1 MLETGMKRIRFSVFS
16 LLLLAVSGTSAF
28 AQGQTR
34 EVTGRV
40 ITAETG
46 QPLPGA
52 VIALAGQNTGV
63 RTNERGEFRIRVP
76 EGDATV
82 SARAIGYKRATARIP
97 SGSASADFTL
107 EKDVLELEGVIVTGQ
122 ATTVE
127 RKNAA
132 TAVSV
137 VTAEALQ
144 RVPAPSLESALQ
156 GKVIGASIN
165 MNNGAPGG
173 GGQIQIRGA
182 SSLIG
187 RIEPLIIVD
196 GVAISNATRSNMMS
210 SITGSLNKGEEN
222 GTNRLADINP
232 NDIASVEVLKSAAA
246 SAIYGSQ
253 ATNGVVI
260 ITTKRGA
267 EGAPRFNFTQRVG
280 TSSLMRNRGSRH
292 FENLAQA
299 LSEIG
304 KNSEGIAAA
313 TSVCTATSCPYYDYI
328 GELYGRKDPSY
339 ESVMSLSGGVGST
352 RYYASGSDKQE
363 AGIALNT
370 GARRQSLRANIDQSV
385 GQRITIS
392 LGSNLLRSFSQRGIS
407 NNDNA
412 FSSPLYGFAY
422 TPAILDLRQ
431 KDDLGQ
437 YVLNP
442 FAGGGTLGGSNP
454 FQTFDLMTN
463 NEDVYRLIFSGQANW
478 AAYIGDRSS
487 LNFNLSGGADRYSNE
502 NYLRAPQDLQFQRAG
517 TTEGG
522 TFPGAIIQGNG
533 TERLTNVNGSA
544 VWTFTPG
551 SWLTATT
558 SAGVQLQDRAYNDYG
573 LVGRGLGPQQFVAAG
588 AQNISISDRQEKSRT
603 QAGYGQQ
610 DFLMFGERLYL
621 SGAVRGERA
630 SLNGDPNKTYYY
642 PRASASYRFASP
654 LRFVNELKVRTSYGV
669 SGNQPGYG
677 DRFLALTSYGLI
689 DGQAAYGLPSTI
701 GNPLIKPE
709 RLNEFEV
716 GLDGTFLNGRVGL
729 EATHYDRKLTDLL
742 VRPQLAPS
750 SGINATVVNGGEMT
764 TKGYEF
770 GLTLVPVQRN
780 DFNWTSRTTWFQ
792 SRADIT
798 SFPPGV
804 QPFTTGTAAGG
815 FGNAYGRLRF
825 APGHTVTTIW
835 GNKIVDGKTVGN
847 QPLADANPK
856 YVMSFGND
864 LTYKSLNFNVL
875 VDYRRGGTI
884 SNMTLNLFDEGANTW
899 DYDKPSPDPTVGA
912 TLGAYRYNSWG
923 GGANTMAYLVD
934 GSYTKVREVN
944 LSYDL
949 PARMVSRLRGAQSGK
964 LSLSGRNLFIISG
977 YNGFDPEVN
986 NGGNF
991 VARFVDLAP
1000 FPPSRS
1006 FWLSLDLGF

>member
-1 MLETGMKRIRFSVFS
+1 MKRIWSSVVS
-16 LLLLAVSGTSAF
+16 LVLLVLVTASAF
-28 AQGQTR
+28 AQGTR
-34 EVTGRV
+34 EITGRV
-40 ITAETG
+40 TTASG
-46 QPLPGA
+46 QPLPG
-52 VIALAGQNTGV
+52 VFVGLAGQSAGV
-63 RTNERGEFRIRVP
+63 RTNESGEYRLRVP
-76 EGDATV
+76 DGDVTV
-82 SARAIGYKRATARIP
+82 VARAIGYKRGSQRIP
-97 SGSASADFTL
+97 SASASANFALDR
-107 EKDVLELEGVIVTGQ
+107 DVLELEGVIVTGQ
-122 ATTVE
+122 ATSIE
-127 RKNAA
+127 RRNAA

-137 VTAEALQ
+137 VRADALA
-144 RVPAPSLESALQ
+144 RVPAVSLENALQ

-196 GVAISNATRSNMMS
+196 GVSISNATRSNRMAV
-210 SITGSLNKGEEN
+210 ITGSLNAGEEN

-232 NDIASVEVLKSAAA
+232 NDIENVEVLKSAAA

-260 ITTKRGA
+260 ITTKRGR
-267 EGAPRFNFTQRVG
+267 EGAPRFNLTQRVG
-280 TSSLMRNRGSRH
+280 TSQMIRERGSRH
-292 FENLAQA
+292 FQNLAQA
-299 LSEIG
+299 LTQIG
-304 KNSEGIAAA
+304 SNPEGIAAA
-313 TSVCTATSCPYYDYI
+313 TAACTATSCPYFDYQ
-328 GELYGRKDPSY
+328 GQLYGRSDPSF

-363 AGIALNT
+363 AGIGLNT
-370 GARRQSLRANIDQSV
+370 GARRQSLRANVDQNV

-412 FSSPLYGFAY
+412 FSSPVYGFAY
-422 TPAILDLRQ
+422 TPAIIDLRQ
-431 KDDLGQ
+431 KNALGQ

-454 FQTFDLMTN
+454 FQTFDLMQN
-463 NEDVYRLIFSGQANW
+463 NEDVYRLIFSGRANY
-478 AAYIGDRSS
+478 AAYTGEKNS
-487 LNFNLSGGADRYSNE
+487 LTFSVQGGADRYSNE
-502 NYLRAPQDLQFQRAG
+502 NYLRAPQELQFQRAG
-517 TTEGG
+517 TVQGG
-522 TFPGAIIQGNG
+522 TFPGTVIQGNG
-533 TERLTNVNGSA
+533 TERLTNVSGSA
-544 VWTFTPG
+544 VWAFTPG
-551 SWLTATT
+551 WVSATT
-558 SAGVQLQDRAYNDYG
+558 SAGVQLQDRAFNDYNM
-573 LVGRGLGPQQFVAAG
+573 VGRGLGPQQFVAAG
-588 AQNISISDRQEKSRT
+588 AQNISITDRQEKSRT
-603 QAGYGQQ
+603 QAAYAQEE
-610 DFLMFGERLYL
+610 LLLFGERLYVA
-621 SGAVRGERA
+621 GAIRGERA
-630 SLNGDPNKTYYY
+630 SLNGDPKKTYYY
-642 PRASASYRFASP
+642 PRASASYRFVSP
-654 LRFVNELKVRTSYGV
+654 VRFLNEVKLRTSYGV

-677 DRFLALTSYGLI
+677 DRFLALTSYGVIGGLP
-689 DGQAAYGLPSTI
+689 AYGLPGTI
-701 GNPLIKPE
+701 GNPNIKPE
-709 RLNEFEV
+709 RLNEFEL
-716 GLDGTFLNGRVGL
+716 GLDGAFLGERMRL
-729 EATHYDRKLTDLL
+729 EATYYNRKLTDLL

-750 SGINATVVNGGEMT
+750 TGINATTVNGGEMT

-770 GLTLVPVQRN
+770 GLTLVPVQGN
-780 DFNWTSRTTWFQ
+780 DLNWTSRTTWYQ

-835 GNKIVDGKTVGN
+835 GNKIVNGATVGN

-864 LTYKSLNFNVL
+864 LSYKSLNFNVL

-899 DYDKPSPDPTVGA
+899 DYDDPSPDPTVGA
-912 TLGAYRYNSWG
+912 TLGEYRYNSWG
-923 GGANTMAYLVD
+923 GGANTAAYLVD
-934 GSYTKVREVN
+934 GSFTKVREVN
-944 LSYDL
+944 LSWQV
-949 PARMVSRLRGAQSGK
+949 PAAMVARIRGAQSAK
-964 LSLSGRNLFIISG
+964 VSLSGRNLFIISG

>member
-1 MLETGMKRIRFSVFS
+1 MNRIRSSVF
-16 LLLLAVSGTSAF
+16 LLVLLAFFSTNAF
-28 AQGQTR
+28 AQTR
-34 EVTGRV
+34 EITGRV
-40 ITAETG
+40 TSTVSG
-46 QPLPGA
+46 QPLPDAVVAVLGQTSGA
-52 VIALAGQNTGV
+52 
-63 RTNERGEFRIRVP
+63 RTNERGEFRLRVP
-76 EGDATV
+76 DGDVTIV
-82 SARAIGYKRATARIP
+82 ARAIGYKRAAQRI
-97 SGSASADFTL
+97 SAGSSEAAPFAL
-107 EKDVLELEGVIVTGQ
+107 EKDVLELEGVIVTGA
-122 ATTVE
+122 ATGVE
-127 RKNAA
+127 RRNAA

-137 VTAEALQ
+137 VNSEALA
-144 RVPAPSLESALQ
+144 RVPAVSLESALQ
-156 GKVIGASIN
+156 GKVIGAAIN

-196 GVAISNATRSNMMS
+196 GVSISNSVRSNRQQN
-210 SITGSLNKGEEN
+210 ITGSLNAAEEN

-232 NDIASVEVLKSAAA
+232 NDIANVEVLKSAAA

-260 ITTKRGA
+260 ITTKRGS

-280 TSSLMRNRGSRH
+280 TSSLIRKQGSRH
-292 FENLAQA
+292 FQNLADA
-299 LSEIG
+299 LDEIG
-304 KNSEGIAAA
+304 ANPEGIAAA
-313 TSVCTATSCPYYDYI
+313 TAVCTATSCPYYDYQ

-363 AGIALNT
+363 AGIGLNT
-370 GARRQSLRANIDQSV
+370 GARRQSLRANIDQNV
-385 GQRITIS
+385 GQRITIG
-392 LGSNLLRSFSQRGIS
+392 LNSNLIRSFSQRGIS
-407 NNDNA
+407 NNDNS

-422 TPAILDLRQ
+422 TPAIIDLRQ
-431 KDDLGQ
+431 RDALGQ

-454 FQTFDLMTN
+454 FQTFDIMQN
-463 NEDVYRLIFSGQANW
+463 NEDVYRLIFSGKANW
-478 AAYIGDRSS
+478 AAYSGGSNT
-487 LNFNLSGGADRYSNE
+487 LNFSLQGGADRYSNE
-502 NYLRAPQDLQFQRAG
+502 NYIRAPQDLQFQRAG

-533 TERLTNVNGSA
+533 TERLTNLTGSA
-544 VWTFTPG
+544 VWAFTPTWV
-551 SWLTATT
+551 SATT
-558 SAGVQLQDRAYNDYG
+558 SAGVQLQDRAFNDYNII
-573 LVGRGLGPQQFVAAG
+573 GRGLGPQQSVAAG
-588 AQNISISDRQEKSRT
+588 AQNISITDRQEKSRT
-603 QAGYGQQ
+603 QAAYGQEEL
-610 DFLMFGERLYL
+610 LMFGERLYV
-621 SGAVRGERA
+621 SGAIRGERA
-630 SLNGDPNKTYYY
+630 SLNGDPNKTFYY
-642 PRASASYRFASP
+642 PRASASYRFAP
-654 LRFVNELKVRTSYGV
+654 PVRGFGELKLRTSYGV

-689 DGQAAYGLPSTI
+689 GGLPAYGLPGTI
-701 GNPLIKPE
+701 GNPNIKPE
-709 RLNEFEV
+709 RLNEFEI
-716 GLDGTFLNGRVGL
+716 GLDGAFLNERMRV
-729 EATHYDRKLTDLL
+729 EATHYNRKLTDLL

-750 SGINATVVNGGEMT
+750 TGINGTVVNGGEMT

-770 GLTLVPVQRN
+770 GLTLVPVQSN
-780 DFNWTSRTTWFQ
+780 ALNWTSRTTWYQ

-835 GNKIVDGKTVGN
+835 GNKLVNGATVGN

-864 LTYKSLNFNVL
+864 VTYKSLNFNVL

-899 DYDKPSPDPTVGA
+899 DYDKPSPDAAVGA

-923 GGANTMAYLVD
+923 GGKNTAAYLVD
-934 GSYTKVREVN
+934 GSFTKVREVN

-949 PARMVSRLRGAQSGK
+949 PPGMVARIRGAQNAK

>member
-1 MLETGMKRIRFSVFS
+1 MKRIWSSVVS
-16 LLLLAVSGTSAF
+16 LVLLVVVTASAF
-28 AQGQTR
+28 AQGTR
-34 EVTGRV
+34 EITGRV
-40 ITAETG
+40 TTAGG
-46 QPLPGA
+46 QPLPG
-52 VIALAGQNTGV
+52 VFVGLAGQSTGV
-63 RTNERGEFRIRVP
+63 RTNESGEFRLRVP
-76 EGDATV
+76 DGDVTV
-82 SARAIGYKRATARIP
+82 VARAIGYKRGSQRIP
-97 SGSASADFTL
+97 SASASANFALDR
-107 EKDVLELEGVIVTGQ
+107 DVLELEGVIVTGQ
-122 ATTVE
+122 ATSIE
-127 RKNAA
+127 RRNAA

-137 VTAEALQ
+137 VSAEALT
-144 RVPAPSLESALQ
+144 RVPAVSLENALQ

-196 GVAISNATRSNMMS
+196 GVSISNAVRSNRMAV
-210 SITGSLNKGEEN
+210 ITGSLNAGEEN

-232 NDIASVEVLKSAAA
+232 NDIENVEILKSAAA

-260 ITTKRGA
+260 ITTKRGR

-280 TSSLMRNRGSRH
+280 TSQMIRERGSRH
-292 FENLAQA
+292 FQNLAQA
-299 LSEIG
+299 LTQIG
-304 KNSEGIAAA
+304 NNPEGIAAA
-313 TSVCTATSCPYYDYI
+313 TAACTATSCPYYDYQ
-328 GELYGRKDPSY
+328 GTLYGRSDPSF

-363 AGIALNT
+363 AGIGLNT
-370 GARRQSLRANIDQSV
+370 GARRQSLRANVDQNV

-412 FSSPLYGFAY
+412 FSSPIYGFAY
-422 TPAILDLRQ
+422 TPAIIDLQQ
-431 KDDLGQ
+431 KDALGQ

-454 FQTFDLMTN
+454 FQTFDLMQN
-463 NEDVYRLIFSGQANW
+463 NEDVYRLIFSGRAKY
-478 AAYIGDRSS
+478 AAYTGEKNS
-487 LNFNLSGGADRYSNE
+487 LTFSVQGGADRYSNE
-502 NYLRAPQDLQFQRAG
+502 NYLRAPQEIQFQRAG
-517 TTEGG
+517 TVQGG
-522 TFPGAIIQGNG
+522 TFPGTVIQGNG
-533 TERLTNVNGSA
+533 TERLTNISGSA
-544 VWTFTPG
+544 VWAFTPG
-551 SWLTATT
+551 WVSATT
-558 SAGVQLQDRAYNDYG
+558 SAGVQLQDRAFNDYNM
-573 LVGRGLGPQQFVAAG
+573 VGRGLGPQQFVAAG
-588 AQNISISDRQEKSRT
+588 AQNISITDRQEKSRT
-603 QAGYGQQ
+603 QAAYVQEE
-610 DFLMFGERLYL
+610 LLLFGERLGL
-621 SGAVRGERA
+621 SGAIRGERA
-630 SLNGDPNKTYYY
+630 SLNGDPRKVYYY
-642 PRASASYRFASP
+642 PRASAKYSFVSP
-654 LRFVNELKVRTSYGV
+654 VRFVDMLKLRTSFGV

-677 DRFLALTSYGLI
+677 DRFLALTSYGIIGGLP
-689 DGQAAYGLPSTI
+689 AYGLPGTI
-701 GNPLIKPE
+701 GNPNIKPE
-709 RLNEFEV
+709 RLNEFEL
-716 GLDGTFLNGRVGL
+716 GLDGAFLGERMSL
-729 EATHYDRKLTDLL
+729 EATYYNRKLTDLL

-750 SGINATVVNGGEMT
+750 TGINATTVNGGEMT

-770 GLTLVPVQRN
+770 GLTLVPIQRN
-780 DFNWTSRTTWFQ
+780 DLSWTSRTTWYQ

-798 SFPPGV
+798 SFPVGV
-804 QPFTTGTAAGG
+804 RPFTTGTAAGG

-825 APGHTVTTIW
+825 EPGHTVTTIW
-835 GNKIVDGKTVGN
+835 GNKIVNGATVGN

-864 LTYKSLNFNVL
+864 LTYKSFNLSAL

-899 DYDKPSPDPTVGA
+899 DYDDPSPDPTVGA
-912 TLGAYRYNSWG
+912 TLGEYRYNNWG
-923 GGANTMAYLVD
+923 GGANTAAYLVD
-934 GSYTKVREVN
+934 GSFTKVREVN
-944 LSYDL
+944 LSWQV
-949 PARMVSRLRGAQSGK
+949 PQRMVSRLRGAQSAK

>member
-1 MLETGMKRIRFSVFS
+1 MKMVRSSVTAM
-16 LLLLAVSGTSAF
+16 LLLALFSTSAF
-28 AQGQTR
+28 AQTR
-34 EVTGRV
+34 EITGRV
-40 ITAETG
+40 TSTATG

-52 VIALAGQNTGV
+52 VVAVAGQPVGT
-63 RTNERGEFRIRVP
+63 RTDERGEFRLRVP
-76 EGDATV
+76 AGDVTV
-82 SARAIGYKRATARIP
+82 AARAIGYKRITQRVAA
-97 SGSASADFTL
+97 GASSTEFAL
-107 EKDVLELEGVIVTGQ
+107 EKDVLELEGVIVTGA
-122 ATTVE
+122 ATSIE
-127 RKNAA
+127 RRNAA
-132 TAVSV
+132 TAVAV
-137 VTAEALQ
+137 VNSEALH

-196 GVAISNATRSNMMS
+196 GVSISNAQRSNRMAVV
-210 SITGSLNKGEEN
+210 TGSLNAAEEN
-222 GTNRLADINP
+222 STNRLADLNP
-232 NDIASVEVLKSAAA
+232 ADIESIEVLKSAAA

-260 ITTKRGA
+260 ITTKRGR
-267 EGAPRFNFTQRVG
+267 EGSPSFNFTQRIG
-280 TSSLMRNRGSRH
+280 TSRLIRKQGSRH
-292 FENLAQA
+292 FENLAEA

-304 KNSEGIAAA
+304 SNPEGIAAA
-313 TSVCTATSCPYYDYI
+313 TAACTASSCPYFDYQ
-328 GELYGRKDPSY
+328 GELYGQTDPSF
-339 ESVMSLSGGVGST
+339 ESVMALSGGVGST

-363 AGIALNT
+363 AGIGFNT
-370 GARRQSLRANIDQSV
+370 GARRQSLRANIDQNV
-385 GQRITIS
+385 GQRITIN
-392 LGSNLLRSFSQRGIS
+392 LGSNLLHSFSQRGIS

-422 TPAILDLRQ
+422 TPAIIDLRQ
-431 KDDLGQ
+431 KDALGQ

-454 FQTFDLMTN
+454 FQTFDLMAN
-463 NEDVYRLIFSGQANW
+463 NEDVYRLIFSGRANW
-478 AAYIGDRSS
+478 AAYSSEKNS
-487 LNFNLSGGADRYSNE
+487 LNFSVQGGADRYSNE
-502 NYLRAPQDLQFQRAG
+502 NYIRAPQDLQFQRAG
-517 TTEGG
+517 TTQGG
-522 TFPGAIIQGNG
+522 SFPGSIIQGNG
-533 TERLTNVNGSA
+533 TERLTNITGSA
-544 VWTFTPG
+544 VWTFTP
-551 SWLTATT
+551 SWFTATT
-558 SAGVQLQDRAYNDYG
+558 SAGVQLQDRSSNDYNI
-573 LVGRGLGPQQFVAAG
+573 VGRGLGPQQSVAAG
-588 AQNISISDRQEKSRT
+588 AQNISITDRQEKSRT
-603 QAGYGQQ
+603 QAAYGQEE
-610 DFLMFGERLYL
+610 LLLFGERLYL
-621 SGAVRGERA
+621 SGAIRGERA
-630 SLNGDPNKTYYY
+630 SLNGDPKKVFYY
-642 PRASASYRFASP
+642 PRASASYRFTPPVPA
-654 LRFVNELKVRTSYGV
+654 VDELKLRASYGV

-677 DRFLALTSYGLI
+677 DRFLALTSYGIIGGLP
-689 DGQAAYGLPSTI
+689 AYGLPATI
-701 GNPLIKPE
+701 GNPNIKPE
-709 RLNEFEV
+709 RLNELEI
-716 GLDGTFLNGRVGL
+716 GLDGGFIQQRVRL
-729 EATHYDRKLTDLL
+729 EATYYNRKLTDLL

-750 SGINATVVNGGEMT
+750 TGINATVVNGGEMT

-780 DFNWTSRTTWFQ
+780 NLTWTSRTTWYQ
-792 SRADIT
+792 NRADIT

-835 GNKIVDGKTVGN
+835 GNKIVNGATVGN

-856 YVMSFGND
+856 YIMSFGND
-864 LTYKSLNFNVL
+864 VNYKSLNFNVL

-884 SNMTLNLFDEGANTW
+884 SNMTLNLFDEGQNTW

-912 TLGAYRYNSWG
+912 TLGAYRYNTWG
-923 GGANTMAYLVD
+923 GGANTAAYLVD
-934 GSYTKVREVN
+934 GSFTKVREIN

-949 PARMVSRLRGAQSGK
+949 PTRMVSRIRGAQNGK
-964 LSLSGRNLFIISG
+964 ISFSGRNLWIISG

>member
-1 MLETGMKRIRFSVFS
+1 MNRTRASIFY
-16 LLLLAVSGTSAF
+16 LLLLTLLSGSAF
-28 AQGQTR
+28 AQAQSR
-34 EVTGRV
+34 EVSGRV
-40 ITAETG
+40 TIAGTG
-46 QPLPGA
+46 QPLAGA
-52 VIALAGQNTGV
+52 LVALVGQTSGA
-63 RTNERGEFRIRVP
+63 RTNERGEFRLRIP
-76 EGDATV
+76 AGDATIF
-82 SARAIGYKRATARIP
+82 ARAIGYKRATQTIT
-97 SGSASADFTL
+97 SASSTAEFALD
-107 EKDVLELEGVIVTGQ
+107 KDVLELEGVIVTGQ

-127 RKNAA
+127 RRNAA

-137 VTAEALQ
+137 VSSEALA

-156 GKVIGASIN
+156 GKVVGASIN

-196 GVAISNATRSNMMS
+196 GVAISNSVRSNRMAV
-210 SITGSLNKGEEN
+210 ITGSLNAGEEN

-232 NDIASVEVLKSAAA
+232 NDIENVEVLKSAAA

-260 ITTKRGA
+260 ITTKRGR
-267 EGAPRFNFTQRVG
+267 EGSPRFNFTQRVG
-280 TSSLMRNRGSRH
+280 TSSLIRNQGSRH
-292 FENLAQA
+292 FQNLAQA

-304 KNSEGIAAA
+304 ANAEGIAAA
-313 TSVCTATSCPYYDYI
+313 NAACTATSCPYFDYV
-328 GELYGRKDPSY
+328 GELYGRKSPSY

-363 AGIALNT
+363 AGIAMNT
-370 GARRQSLRANIDQSV
+370 GARRQSLRANIDQNV
-385 GQRITIS
+385 GERITIN
-392 LGSNLLRSFSQRGIS
+392 LGSNLLRSFSQRGIG

-412 FSSPLYGFAY
+412 LSSPLYGFAY
-422 TPAILDLRQ
+422 TPAITDLRQ
-431 KDDLGQ
+431 RDALGQ
-437 YVLNP
+437 YILNP
-442 FAGGGTLGGSNP
+442 YAGGGTLQGSNP
-454 FQTFDLMTN
+454 FQTFDLFTN
-463 NEDVYRLIFSGQANW
+463 NEDVYRLVFSARANW
-478 AAYIGDRSS
+478 LAYSGARSS
-487 LNFNLSGGADRYSNE
+487 LNFTLAGGADRYSNE

-517 TTEGG
+517 TVQGG

-544 VWTFTPG
+544 VWTFTPR
-551 SWLTATT
+551 WVAATT
-558 SAGVQLQDRAYNDYG
+558 SAGVQLQDRAYNDYN
-573 LVGRGLGPQQFVAAG
+573 LIGRGLGPQQFVAAG
-588 AQNISISDRQEKSRT
+588 AQNISITDRQEMSRT
-603 QAGYGQQ
+603 QAGYAQEE
-610 DFLMFGERLYL
+610 LLFGDRLYI
-621 SGAVRGERA
+621 SGAIRGERA
-630 SLNGDPNKTYYY
+630 SLNGDTHKTYYY
-642 PRASASYRFASP
+642 PRTSASYRFISP
-654 LRFVNELKVRTSYGV
+654 LRFLDEVKVRTSYGV

-689 DGQAAYGLPSTI
+689 GGQVAYGLPGTI

-709 RLNEFEV
+709 RLNEFEL
-716 GLDGTFLNGRVGL
+716 GLDGAFLGERARL
-729 EATHYDRKLTDLL
+729 EATYYNRKLTDLL

-750 SGINATVVNGGEMT
+750 TGINATVVNGGAMT

-770 GLTLVPVQRN
+770 GLTLVPIQRN
-780 DFNWTSRTTWFQ
+780 DLSWTSRTTWYQ
-792 SRADIT
+792 SEAMIT

-835 GNKIVDGKTVGN
+835 GNKKVNGATVGN

-856 YVMSFGND
+856 YVMSFGNEVS
-864 LTYKSLNFNVL
+864 YKSLNFNAL

-884 SNMTLNLFDEGANTW
+884 SNMTLNLYDEGANTW

-923 GGANTMAYLVD
+923 GGANTAAYLVD
-934 GSYTKVREVN
+934 GSFTKVREVN
-944 LSYDL
+944 VSYEL
-949 PARMVSRLRGAQSGK
+949 PAQVVAHIRGAQSGK
-964 LSLSGRNLFIISG
+964 LSLSGRNLWIISG

>member
-1 MLETGMKRIRFSVFS
+1 MKRIWSSVIS
-16 LLLLAVSGTSAF
+16 LVLLVVVTASAF
-28 AQGQTR
+28 AQGTR
-34 EVTGRV
+34 EITGRV
-40 ITAETG
+40 TSAGG
-46 QPLPGA
+46 QPLPG
-52 VIALAGQNTGV
+52 VFVGLAGLSAGV
-63 RTNERGEFRIRVP
+63 RTNESGEFRLRVP
-76 EGDATV
+76 DGDVTV
-82 SARAIGYKRATARIP
+82 VARAIGYKRGSQRIP
-97 SGSASADFTL
+97 SASASANFALDR
-107 EKDVLELEGVIVTGQ
+107 DVLELEGVIVTGQ
-122 ATTVE
+122 ATSIE
-127 RKNAA
+127 RRNAA

-137 VTAEALQ
+137 VSAEALA
-144 RVPAPSLESALQ
+144 RVPSVSVESALQ

-196 GVAISNATRSNMMS
+196 GVAISNAVRSNRMAVV
-210 SITGSLNKGEEN
+210 TGSLNAAEEN

-232 NDIASVEVLKSAAA
+232 NDIENVEVLKSAAA

-260 ITTKRGA
+260 ITTKRGR
-267 EGAPRFNFTQRVG
+267 EGSPRFNLTQRFG
-280 TSSLMRNRGSRH
+280 KSSLIRKQGSRH
-292 FENLAQA
+292 FDNLPQA
-299 LSEIG
+299 LSQIG
-304 KNSEGIAAA
+304 ANPEGIAAA
-313 TSVCTATSCPYYDYI
+313 TAACTATSCPYFDYQ

-339 ESVMSLSGGVGST
+339 ETVMSLSGGVAST

-363 AGIALNT
+363 AGIGLNT
-370 GARRQSLRANIDQSV
+370 GARRQSLRANVDQNV

-392 LGSNLLRSFSQRGIS
+392 LGSNLLRSFSQRGIG

-412 FSSPLYGFAY
+412 FSSPIYGFAY
-422 TPAILDLRQ
+422 TPAIIDLRQ
-431 KDDLGQ
+431 KDALGE

-454 FQTFDLMTN
+454 FQTFDLMAS
-463 NEDVYRLIFSGQANW
+463 NEDVYRMIFSGRANW
-478 AAYIGDRSS
+478 AAYAGEKNS
-487 LNFNLSGGADRYSNE
+487 LTFSVQGGADRYSNE
-502 NYLRAPQDLQFQRAG
+502 NYIRAPQNLQFQRAG
-517 TTEGG
+517 TVQGG
-522 TFPGAIIQGNG
+522 TFPGTIIQGNG
-533 TERLTNVNGSA
+533 TERLTNINGSA
-544 VWTFTPG
+544 VWAFTPG
-551 SWLTATT
+551 WVSATT
-558 SAGVQLQDRAYNDYG
+558 SAGVQLQDRAYNDYN
-573 LVGRGLGPQQFVAAG
+573 LVGRGLGPQQSVAAG
-588 AQNISISDRQEKSRT
+588 AQNISITNRREQSRT
-603 QAGYGQQ
+603 QAAYGQEE
-610 DFLMFGERLYL
+610 LLLFGERLYL
-621 SGAVRGERA
+621 SGAIRGERA
-630 SLNGDPNKTYYY
+630 SLNGDPKKTYYY
-642 PRASASYRFASP
+642 PRASGSYRFANP
-654 LRFVNELKVRTSYGV
+654 VRFVTELKLRTSFGV

-677 DRFLALTSYGLI
+677 DRFLALTSYGIIGGLP
-689 DGQAAYGLPSTI
+689 AYGLPGTI
-701 GNPLIKPE
+701 GNPNIKPE
-709 RLNEFEV
+709 RLNETEV
-716 GLDGTFLNGRVGL
+716 GLDGGFLGDRMRI
-729 EATHYDRKLTDLL
+729 EATYYNRKLTDLL

-750 SGINATVVNGGEMT
+750 TGINATTVNGGEMT

-770 GLTLVPVQRN
+770 GLTLVPIQRN
-780 DFNWTSRTTWFQ
+780 DFNWTSRTTWYQ

-825 APGHTVTTIW
+825 APGHTVSTIW
-835 GNKIVDGKTVGN
+835 GNKIVNGATVGN

-856 YVMSFGND
+856 YVMSFIND
-864 LTYKSLNFNVL
+864 MSYGALDFNFL

-912 TLGAYRYNSWG
+912 TLGEYRYNTWG
-923 GGANTMAYLVD
+923 GGANTAAYLVD
-934 GSYTKVREVN
+934 GSFTKIREVN
-944 LSYDL
+944 LSYQL
-949 PARMVSRLRGAQSGK
+949 PARMVSRVRGVQSGK
-964 LSLSGRNLFIISG
+964 ISLSGRNLFIISG

>member
-1 MLETGMKRIRFSVFS
+1 MKRIRSSVFS
-16 LLLLAVSGTSAF
+16 LLLLGLFSASAF
-28 AQGQTR
+28 AQTR
-34 EVTGRV
+34 RITGRV
-40 ITAETG
+40 TVEGTG
-46 QPLPGA
+46 EPLAAASVNVVGTSLGTYTDDQGRFTVTVPDGPA
-52 VIALAGQNTGV
+52 TLRVRRIGYSQKTVVVPAGTTESDIALA
-63 RTNERGEFRIRVP
+63 R
-76 EGDATV
+76 
-82 SARAIGYKRATARIP
+82 
-97 SGSASADFTL
+97 
-107 EKDVLELEGVIVTGQ
+107 DVLQLETQIVTGQ

-132 TAVSV
+132 TAVAV
-137 VTAEALQ
+137 VSSEDLQ

-187 RIEPLIIVD
+187 RIDPLIIVD
-196 GVAISNATRSNMMS
+196 GVAISNAVRSNRQS
-210 SITGSLNKGEEN
+210 VITGSLNAGEEN

-260 ITTKRGA
+260 ITTKRGS

-280 TSSLMRNRGSRH
+280 TSSLIRNRGSRH
-292 FENLAQA
+292 FANLSDA

-304 KNSEGIAAA
+304 KNPEGIAAA
-313 TSVCTATSCPYYDYI
+313 TSVCTASSCPYYDYI

-370 GARRQSLRANIDQSV
+370 GARRQSLRANIDQNV
-385 GQRITIS
+385 GQRVTIS
-392 LGSNLLRSFSQRGIS
+392 LGSNLLRSFSQRGIG

-431 KDDLGQ
+431 KDATGQ

-463 NEDVYRLIFSGQANW
+463 NEDVYRLIFSGRANW
-478 AAYIGDRSS
+478 AAYVGERSS
-487 LNFNLSGGADRYSNE
+487 LNFNVSGGADRYSDE
-502 NYLRAPQDLQFQRAG
+502 NYLRAPQDLQFQRPG
-517 TTEGG
+517 TTQGG

-533 TERLTNVNGSA
+533 TERLTNVNASA
-544 VWTFTPG
+544 VYVFTPG
-551 SWLTATT
+551 SWLSATT
-558 SAGVQLQDRAYNDYG
+558 SAGVQLQDRAYNDYN
-573 LVGRGLGPQQFVAAG
+573 LIGRGLGPQQFVAAG
-588 AQNISISDRQEKSRT
+588 AQNISITDRQEKSRT
-603 QAGYGQQ
+603 QAGYGQE
-610 DFLMFGERLYL
+610 DLLMFGERLYL
-621 SGAVRGERA
+621 SGALRGERA

-642 PRASASYRFASP
+642 PRASASYRFGSP

-689 DGQAAYGLPSTI
+689 DGQAAYGLPGTI

-716 GLDGTFLNGRVGL
+716 GLDAAFLGGRAQL
-729 EATHYDRKLTDLL
+729 EATRYNRKLTDLL

-750 SGINATVVNGGEMT
+750 TGINATVVNGGEMT

-780 DFNWTSRTTWFQ
+780 NLNWTSRTTWFQ

-835 GNKIVDGKTVGN
+835 GNKIVNGKTVGN

-864 LTYKSLNFNVL
+864 FTFKSLNFNVL

-884 SNMTLNLFDEGANTW
+884 SNMTLNLYDEGANTW

-912 TLGAYRYNSWG
+912 TLGEYRYNSWG
-923 GGANTMAYLVD
+923 GGKNTAAYLVD
-934 GSYTKVREVN
+934 GSFTKVREVN

-949 PARMVSRLRGAQSGK
+949 PARMVSRIRGAQSGK
-964 LSLSGRNLFIISG
+964 LSLSGRNLFIISP

>member
-1 MLETGMKRIRFSVFS
+1 MNRIRKSIFY
-16 LLLLAVSGTSAF
+16 LLLLAVFSGSAF
-28 AQGQTR
+28 AQAQTR

-40 ITAETG
+40 TIAGTG
-46 QPLPGA
+46 QPLPNA
-52 VIALAGQNTGV
+52 LVALAGQTAGV
-63 RTNERGEFRIRVP
+63 RTNERGEYRIRIP
-76 EGDATV
+76 DGDVTV
-82 SARAIGYKRATARIP
+82 FARAIGYKRTTQRIP
-97 SGSASADFTL
+97 SASSTADFAL
-107 EKDVLELEGVIVTGQ
+107 DKDVLELEGVIVTGQ

-127 RKNAA
+127 RRNAA

-137 VTAEALQ
+137 VSSEALA

-196 GVAISNATRSNMMS
+196 GVAISNATRSNQMAV
-210 SITGSLNKGEEN
+210 ITGSLNKGEEN

-232 NDIASVEVLKSAAA
+232 NDIENVEVLKSAAA

-260 ITTKRGA
+260 ITTKRGR
-267 EGAPRFNFTQRVG
+267 EGSPRFNFTQRVG
-280 TSSLMRNRGSRH
+280 TSGLLRNKGSRH
-292 FENLAQA
+292 FQNLAQA
-299 LSEIG
+299 LSEIST
-304 KNSEGIAAA
+304 NPEGIAAA
-313 TSVCTATSCPYYDYI
+313 TAACTATSCPYYDYI
-328 GELYGRKDPSY
+328 GELYGRKSPSY

-370 GARRQSLRANIDQSV
+370 GARRQSLRANVDQNV

-422 TPAILDLRQ
+422 TPAIIDLRQ
-431 KDDLGQ
+431 KDALGQ

-442 FAGGGTLGGSNP
+442 FAGGGTLYGSNP
-454 FQTFDLMTN
+454 FQTFDLMQN
-463 NEDVYRLIFSGQANW
+463 NEDVYRLIFSGRANW
-478 AAYIGDRSS
+478 AAYVGERSS
-487 LNFNLSGGADRYSNE
+487 LNFSLAGGADRYSNE
-502 NYLRAPQDLQFQRAG
+502 NYLRASQDIQFQRAG
-517 TTEGG
+517 TGQGG
-522 TFPGAIIQGNG
+522 TFPGTIIQGNG
-533 TERLTNVNGSA
+533 TERLTNLNGSA
-544 VWTFTPG
+544 VWAFTPG
-551 SWLTATT
+551 TWLSATT
-558 SAGVQLQDRAYNDYG
+558 SAGVQLQDRAFNDYN
-573 LVGRGLGPQQFVAAG
+573 LIGRGLGPQQFVAAG
-588 AQNISISDRQEKSRT
+588 AQNISITDRQEKSRT
-603 QAGYGQQ
+603 QAGYGQEE
-610 DFLMFGERLYL
+610 LLLFGERLYL
-621 SGAVRGERA
+621 SGAIRGERA
-630 SLNGDPNKTYYY
+630 SLNGDPRKTYYY
-642 PRASASYRFASP
+642 PRASGSYRFVSP
-654 LRFVNELKVRTSYGV
+654 VRFLDELKLRTSYGV

-689 DGQAAYGLPSTI
+689 GGQNAYGLPATI

-709 RLNEFEV
+709 RLNEFEL
-716 GLDGTFLNGRVGL
+716 GLDGAFLGERMRL
-729 EATHYDRKLTDLL
+729 EATYYNRKLTDLL

-750 SGINATVVNGGEMT
+750 TGINATVVNGGAMT
-764 TKGYEF
+764 SKGYEF
-770 GLTLVPVQRN
+770 GLTLVPIQRN
-780 DFNWTSRTTWFQ
+780 NLNWTSRTTWYQ

-804 QPFTTGTAAGG
+804 RPFTTGTAAGG

-835 GNKIVDGKTVGN
+835 GNKIVNGGTVGN

-899 DYDKPSPDPTVGA
+899 DYDKPSPDTSVGA

-923 GGANTMAYLVD
+923 GGANTAAYLVD

-944 LSYDL
+944 LSYEL
-949 PARMVSRLRGAQSGK
+949 PPQMVARIRGAQSGK
-964 LSLSGRNLFIISG
+964 LSLSGRNLFIISK

-1000 FPPSRS
+1000 YPPSRS
-1006 FWLSLDLGF
+1006 FYLSLDLGF

>member
-1 MLETGMKRIRFSVFS
+1 MKSVRSSVIS
-16 LLLLAVSGTSAF
+16 LLLLVFVSVSAF
-28 AQGQTR
+28 AQAQTR

-40 ITAETG
+40 TNASG
-46 QPLPGA
+46 QPLPGVLVA
-52 VIALAGQNTGV
+52 IAGQSAGV
-63 RTNERGEFRIRVP
+63 RTNERGEFRLSVP
-76 EGDATV
+76 NGDVTV
-82 SARAIGYKRATARIP
+82 VARTIGYKRGTQRIA
-97 SGSASADFTL
+97 SGASSADFSL
-107 EKDVLELEGVIVTGQ
+107 EKDVLELEGVIVTGA
-122 ATTVE
+122 ATSVE
-127 RKNAA
+127 RRNAA
-132 TAVSV
+132 TAVAV
-137 VTAEALQ
+137 VSAEALA
-144 RVPAPSLESALQ
+144 RVPAQSLEGALQ

-187 RIEPLIIVD
+187 RIDPLIIVD
-196 GVAISNATRSNMMS
+196 GVAISNAVRSNMQS
-210 SITGSLNKGEEN
+210 SLTGSLNAGEEN

-232 NDIASVEVLKSAAA
+232 NDIANVEVLKSAAA

-260 ITTKRGA
+260 ITTKRGR
-267 EGAPRFNFTQRVG
+267 EGAPRFNFTQRLG
-280 TSSLMRNRGSRH
+280 TSQLIRKQGSRH
-292 FENLAQA
+292 FAGLADA

-304 KNSEGIAAA
+304 ANNEGIAAA
-313 TSVCTATSCPYYDYI
+313 TAVCSATSCPYYDYQ
-328 GELYGRKDPSY
+328 GELYGRKSPSY

-363 AGIALNT
+363 AGIAMNT
-370 GARRQSLRANIDQSV
+370 GARRQSLRANIDQNV
-385 GQRITIS
+385 GDRITIS

-422 TPAILDLRQ
+422 TPAIIDL
-431 KDDLGQ
+431 KTKNDLGQ
-437 YVLNP
+437 YTLNP
-442 FAGGGTLGGSNP
+442 FAGGGTLKGSNP
-454 FQTFDLMTN
+454 FQTFDIMQN
-463 NEDVYRLIFSGQANW
+463 NEDVYRLIFSGKANW
-478 AAYIGDRSS
+478 AAYSGEKNN
-487 LNFNLSGGADRYSNE
+487 LNFSIQGGADRYSNE
-502 NYLRAPQDLQFQRAG
+502 NYIRAPQTLQFQAAG

-522 TFPGAIIQGNG
+522 TFPGAIVQGNG
-533 TERLTNVNGSA
+533 TERLTNVTTSA
-544 VWTFTPG
+544 VWAFTPG
-551 SWLTATT
+551 WVSATT
-558 SAGVQLQDRAYNDYG
+558 SAGVQLQDRAYNDYNI
-573 LVGRGLGPQQFVAAG
+573 VGRGLGPQQSVAAG
-588 AQNISISDRQEKSRT
+588 AQNINITDRQEKSRT
-603 QAGYGQQ
+603 QAGYGQEE
-610 DFLMFGERLYL
+610 LLLLGERLYL
-621 SGAVRGERA
+621 SGAIRGERA
-630 SLNGDPNKTYYY
+630 SLNGDPNKIFYY
-642 PRASASYRFASP
+642 PRASASYRFTP
-654 LRFVNELKVRTSYGV
+654 RLRGFDELKIRTSLGV
-669 SGNQPGYG
+669 SGNQPSYG
-677 DRFLALTSYGLI
+677 DRFLALTSYGIIGGLP
-689 DGQAAYGLPSTI
+689 AYGLPGTI
-701 GNPLIKPE
+701 GNPNIKPE
-709 RLNEFEV
+709 RLNEFET
-716 GLDGTFLNGRVGL
+716 GLDGSFLNQRMRV
-729 EATHYDRKLTDLL
+729 EATYYNRKLTDLL

-750 SGINATVVNGGEMT
+750 TGINATVVNGGEMT
-764 TKGYEF
+764 TKGYEM

-780 DFNWTSRTTWFQ
+780 DLTWTSRTTWYQ

-835 GNKIVDGKTVGN
+835 GNASVNGATVGN

-864 LTYKSLNFNVL
+864 FSYKSLNFNVL

-912 TLGAYRYNSWG
+912 TLGAYRYNLWG
-923 GGANTMAYLVD
+923 GGANTAAYLVD
-934 GSYTKVREVN
+934 GSFTKVREVN

-949 PARMVSRLRGAQSGK
+949 PTRMAARFRGAQSGK
-964 LSLSGRNLFIISG
+964 ISFSARNLFIFSG

-991 VARFVDLAP
+991 VARFVDLSP